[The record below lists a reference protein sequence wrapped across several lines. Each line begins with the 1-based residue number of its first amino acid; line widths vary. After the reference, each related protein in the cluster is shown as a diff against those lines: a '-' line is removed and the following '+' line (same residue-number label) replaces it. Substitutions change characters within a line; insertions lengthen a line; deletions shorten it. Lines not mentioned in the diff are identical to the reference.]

1 MSVVPQAS
9 WQLRCQNPVCS
20 GSISRATSMCF
31 ERTIEKDEN
40 LSPTGCVFSPS
51 PSDSAPP
58 QPELKRGQNSVK
70 VALLKGD
77 LGGAPGLPAD
87 PSPQPLAPIFKTG
100 KY

>member
-9 WQLRCQNPVCS
+9 WQLRCQNPVCP

-51 PSDSAPP
+51 PSNSAPP
-58 QPELKRGQNSVK
+58 SPS
-70 VALLKGD
+70 LKGGKIQSKSP
-77 LGGAPGLPAD
+77 LLRGIQGELRVWQQTLA
-87 PSPQPLAPIFKTG
+87 PSP
-100 KY
+100 